1 MESTKR
7 KPLLEINLAKFALT
21 QGQNAKV
28 NCISIMNKWKIIF
41 LNIKIVLRTQTFHN
55 KSNN

>member
-41 LNIKIVLRTQTFHN
+41 FKY
-55 KSNN
+55 